1 MEILIRDAR
10 FWVAL
15 LLLIRSVLFYVVPAF
30 PEQIWVAIDTFVGVV
45 LGILAGNNV
54 VQTRRA
60 ATARSRRSEVA
71 GLRRGTVGRGS
82 SFLWGRA
89 GFTQASPSFA
99 ERWQMGNVKLRSVF
113 GIFLIVAAASLTAL
127 AGCAPLRLQPAA
139 PAADAGASRNA
150 GGVRPGDTNVTNL
163 VAEGDVAVGGDLTVT
178 GECVGCGGGTTVETL
193 DDIPTLRASK
203 PMTATL
209 ADAGQLVLNG
219 GAFDEDVS
227 VLRVKTSENVETL
240 SVTEDGEVWLGTS
253 GRFGIGPPGDYKVY
267 MDTSGVSVVGNVD
280 VTGRLSG
287 EKYVHAMDAFGTIHF
302 GGGVYTNQGASWLPS
317 RVSLPGAT
325 PGLTECFYVVA
336 AQTFYVDPASGDQIH
351 VLTNATGDRIS
362 SATPGDS
369 ICLVAIDYT
378 NWAAYSKSGTWADAN

>member
-45 LGILAGNNV
+45 LGIWRG
-54 VQTRRA
+54 TTSFRRDA
-60 ATARSRRSEVA
+60 ASGADRRSVA

-89 GFTQASPSFA
+89 GCTRASPSFA

-139 PAADAGASRNA
+139 RPDVAGASRNA

-178 GECVGCGGGTTVETL
+178 GECVGCGVGRLIETL
-193 DDIPTLRASK
+193 DDIPTLSASK

-227 VLRVKTSENVETL
+227 VLRVKTAENVETL
-240 SVTEDGEVWLGTS
+240 SVTEDGEVWLG
-253 GRFGIGPPGDYKVY
+253 
-267 MDTSGVSVVGNVD
+267 
-280 VTGRLSG
+280 
-287 EKYVHAMDAFGTIHF
+287 
-302 GGGVYTNQGASWLPS
+302 
-317 RVSLPGAT
+317 
-325 PGLTECFYVVA
+325 
-336 AQTFYVDPASGDQIH
+336 ASGK
-351 VLTNATGDRIS
+351 VWYRS
-362 SATPGDS
+362 S
-369 ICLVAIDYT
+369 
-378 NWAAYSKSGTWADAN
+378 